1 MSFRLL
7 RFKCSTKIIV
17 VQMFFTCILH
27 GMREKEIEAY
37 FDWAVQRIGGRTW
50 KFTSPGRKGVAD
62 RIACLPDG
70 QTWFV
75 ELKTKGGRL
84 SELQKLFE
92 LDMML
97 LRQNYKCIWTKEQ
110 VDAFITAVSRDSR

>member
-1 MSFRLL
+1 M
-7 RFKCSTKIIV
+7 
-17 VQMFFTCILH
+17 
-27 GMREKEIEAY
+27 KESEVENHFVWTIE
-37 FDWAVQRIGGRTW
+37 RMGGKTY

-84 SELQKLFE
+84 SALQKLFE
-92 LDMML
+92 DDMARL
-97 LRQNYKCIWTKEQ
+97 QQNYACLWTKEQ
-110 VDAFITAVSRDSR
+110 IDESFGRL